1 MSVIE
6 SAAVRKKFLSF
17 FESKG
22 HVIVKSAPM
31 VVKDDPT
38 LMFINAGMNQ
48 FKEYFLGNKKSP
60 NKRIADTQK
69 CLRVSGKHNDTTRR
83 GLLGDVVTEIDWGV
97 GQIMA
102 ALKRNGIDE
111 KTCVVF
117 TSDNGPWLL
126 YGDHAGSAH
135 PLREGKGTNFEGGFR
150 VPCVMRWPGTI
161 PPRSVCNEIAG
172 TIDLF
177 PTFAGLADASLPPHK
192 IDGKD
197 ILPLM
202 TAEPGAKTPHEYFFH
217 YDGAN
222 RLMAVRGG
230 KWKLMFPQTYNSPE
244 GGEAGMPGKSV
255 RKELELSLFDLESDI
270 GETTN
275 LAGKHP
281 EVVKRL
287 EAAAERMRA
296 DLGDGAQAGTGRR
309 FE

>member
-1 MSVIE
+1 
-6 SAAVRKKFLSF
+6 
-17 FESKG
+17 
-22 HVIVKSAPM
+22 
-31 VVKDDPT
+31 
-38 LMFINAGMNQ
+38 
-48 FKEYFLGNKKSP
+48 
-60 NKRIADTQK
+60 
-69 CLRVSGKHNDTTRR
+69 
-83 GLLGDVVTEIDWGV
+83 
-97 GQIMA
+97 
-102 ALKRNGIDE
+102 
-111 KTCVVF
+111 
-117 TSDNGPWLL
+117 
-126 YGDHAGSAH
+126 
-135 PLREGKGTNFEGGFR
+135 
-150 VPCVMRWPGTI
+150 MRWPGTI
-161 PPRSVCNEIAG
+161 PPRSVCSEIAG

-244 GGEAGMPGKSV
+244 RGEGGMPGKSV

-275 LAGKHP
+275 LAGEYP

-287 EAAAERMRA
+287 EAAEERMRA